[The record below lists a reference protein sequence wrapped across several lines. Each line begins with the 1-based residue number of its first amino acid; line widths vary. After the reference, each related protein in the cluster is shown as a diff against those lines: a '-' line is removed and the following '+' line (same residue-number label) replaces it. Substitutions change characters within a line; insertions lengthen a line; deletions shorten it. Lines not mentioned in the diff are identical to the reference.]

1 MLFFGRRK
9 MKQELDDVMVE
20 VGGRNCKD
28 EVFGVSVPSRF
39 ATLTTVAAAA
49 GGIVVAEY
57 DESPLRDHHL
67 VQLNPLERVIGGCE
81 TAASRMSID
90 PLQR

>member
-1 MLFFGRRK
+1 
-9 MKQELDDVMVE
+9 MKQEPDDVMVE

-39 ATLTTVAAAA
+39 ATLTAAAA